1 MTIEVQA
8 LRLNTRAITHHG
20 RRDLAALN
28 KKDTGS
34 IFTHFNWCQATRD
47 PTRASIIEPHSAWV

>member
-1 MTIEVQA
+1 MTIEAQA
-8 LRLNTRAITHHG
+8 ARLSARAITHD

-34 IFTHFNWCQATRD
+34 IFTHFNWRQATRD
-47 PTRASIIEPHSAWV
+47 LTRTSIIEPRKAWV